1 MADNYVTNPGVGG
14 VPFGSDEVTAIH
26 YPRVK
31 IVFGD
36 EGTVNDVGPSNK
48 LPIVDLATSKDSI
61 TASLS
66 TATVQNGATSLIP
79 KFAIIDAALSPD
91 NTIVALVASKKIRVL
106 SYSFIA
112 SGAVTAR
119 FESDTGGTALTGQMQ
134 IGANG
139 KASAEFNP
147 LGHFETVAGELLNLE
162 LSGATS
168 VDGHLTYVEV

>member
-1 MADNYVTNPGVGG
+1 MPDNYTTNEGAGG
-14 VPFGSDEVTAIH
+14 STFASDDIGGTH

-31 IVFGD
+31 LSFGD
-36 EGTVNDVGPSNK
+36 DGTANDVGPSNK
-48 LPIVDLATSKDSI
+48 LPITDLSTTKDAVV
-61 TASLS
+61 ASLS
-66 TATVQNGATSLIP
+66 TATLSNGSTSLTP
-79 KFAIIDAALSPD
+79 KFAFIDAALSPD
-91 NTIVALVASKKIRVL
+91 NTIIAAVGGKKIRVL

-112 SGAVTAR
+112 AGAVTAR
-119 FESDTGGTALTGQMQ
+119 FESDTGGNSLTGQMQ

-162 LSGATS
+162 LSGAVS